1 MADQYKDL
9 ETPEEAF
16 AALLAQSKGGPVV
29 EWLEDCQWSRVI
41 TPEAWK
47 VVDVCQLNF
56 RVPLPPVV
64 TVVYHV
70 HSVLDGSHRFQTTY
84 YLDQA
89 RSYCAGGEHF
99 YIVKHTVTNGVPA
112 VEVVK

>member
-70 HSVLDGSHRFQTTY
+70 YWKSGIYRYSSFSREEAQSYASDAQGS
-84 YLDQA
+84 
-89 RSYCAGGEHF
+89 
-99 YIVKHTVTNGVPA
+99 YIVKHTLTNGVPA

>member
-1 MADQYKDL
+1 MTDQYKYL

-16 AALLAQSKGGPVV
+16 KALLEQNKGGPVV

-47 VVDVCQLNF
+47 VVDVCQLKF

-70 HSVLDGSHRFQTTY
+70 HSALDGSHRFQTI

-89 RSYCAGGEHF
+89 RNYAVGGKYF
-99 YIVKHTVTNGVPA
+99 YIIPHTITNGVPA